1 MGAWSVTHKPE
12 ITATKLA
19 VALIKR
25 SAAAERM
32 RRHRERRSL
41 GLRCLT
47 IQLLETEIAAL
58 IRKGL
63 LNVETRNDPNAVRGA
78 LYDFFD
84 RTLDATS

>member
-1 MGAWSVTHKPE
+1 MTRDPE
-12 ITATKLA
+12 TTTMKSTVA
-19 VALIKR
+19 VLKR

-58 IRKGL
+58 VRKGL

-84 RTLDATS
+84 RTLDAS